1 MENKLELINMKLNES
16 ISKNVGSFVIT
27 SFVSDSY
34 CKRENLENQLQ
45 KLHQK
50 TLNGGGRPQKEIIDR
65 LKLESLPFVQMDT
78 FVKKPP
84 ETTDTIGN

>member
-50 TLNGGGRPQKEIIDR
+50 TLNGGGRPQKEIIDQ

>member
-50 TLNGGGRPQKEIIDR
+50 TLNGGGRPQKEIIDQ

-78 FVKKPP
+78 FVKKPH
-84 ETTDTIGN
+84 ETTDIIGN

>member
-1 MENKLELINMKLNES
+1 MENKLELINMNLNES